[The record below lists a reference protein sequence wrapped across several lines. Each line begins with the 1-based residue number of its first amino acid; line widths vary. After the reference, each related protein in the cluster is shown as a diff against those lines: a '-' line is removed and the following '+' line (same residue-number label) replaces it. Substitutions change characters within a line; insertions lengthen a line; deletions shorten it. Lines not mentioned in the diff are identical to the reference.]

1 MGERQQEAERQPG
14 LKIERVCV
22 QGKVTERDHS
32 VEDPEG
38 EGSTTRSEGE
48 TKREEAEGGQR
59 KVEDRGM
66 Q

>member
-14 LKIERVCV
+14 LKRESV

-32 VEDPEG
+32 VEDSEG